1 MTKVQL
7 ERYLKTIL
15 DVHAAMYELEK
26 AFDSVELRKGSLGKA
41 ANIQKPSIESKTPK
55 LHFEMAT
62 EFVSGVGDL
71 LITMGCFGKILF
83 VAFVISF
90 FPAILAVI
98 LASSMD
104 KTYGESFLISLL
116 IEAGCIAL
124 YFIIKWIAY
133 QIKKSKAESSY
144 NEAKSKAST
153 VYQQALAQDASRVE
167 YENKIIAV
175 LNFEQDAMR
184 TNYSILK
191 DKLQKLY
198 DQNIIY
204 EGYRNMIAVAQF
216 YEYIASGMCD
226 RLEGANGAYQQY
238 QNFVNAGRICDKL
251 DRISS
256 QLDVIQ
262 RNQRM
267 LYNAVMDIQQSL
279 NNIENSLGRM
289 EMSLNDIQQ
298 KVHRLTSA
306 AVSAEQYMKENHQA
320 LQSIAKSV
328 QLDALNTQV
337 IALNARREA
346 IANGVDAYF
355 LEYPSGY

>member
-1 MTKVQL
+1 MTRTQL
-7 ERYLKTIL
+7 ERYLKMVL
-15 DVHAAMYELEK
+15 DVHVAMYELEK

-41 ANIQKPSIESKTPK
+41 ANIVETKVYKESHNLQFPV
-55 LHFEMAT
+55 L
-62 EFVSGVGDL
+62 SD
-71 LITMGCFGKILF
+71 IFGTILADGF
-83 VAFVISF
+83 FKGIIIIISAFCMLAAIISF
-90 FPAILAVI
+90 FINPRDHGETFLQVLLVEMGIVI
-98 LASSMD
+98 LCI
-104 KTYGESFLISLL
+104 LIK
-116 IEAGCIAL
+116 II
-124 YFIIKWIAY
+124 FHIIKKITASNDY
-133 QIKKSKAESSY
+133 SKKKNNSVI
-144 NEAKSKAST
+144 

-167 YENKIIAV
+167 HENKIIAA
-175 LNFEQDAMR
+175 LNFEQDTMR
-184 TNYSILK
+184 INYSILK

-198 DQNIIY
+198 NQNIIFD
-204 EGYRNMIAVAQF
+204 GYRNMIAVAQF

-238 QNFVNAGRICDKL
+238 QNFVNAGRICERL

-267 LYNAVMDIQQSL
+267 LYNAVMNIQQSL

-298 KVHRLTSA
+298 KVQRLTSA
-306 AVSAEQYMKENHQA
+306 AVSAEQYMKETHQA

-328 QLDALNTQV
+328 HLDALNTQV
-337 IALNARREA
+337 IALNNRREA

-355 LEYPSGY
+355 LEYPSSY

>member
-1 MTKVQL
+1 
-7 ERYLKTIL
+7 
-15 DVHAAMYELEK
+15 
-26 AFDSVELRKGSLGKA
+26 
-41 ANIQKPSIESKTPK
+41 
-55 LHFEMAT
+55 
-62 EFVSGVGDL
+62 
-71 LITMGCFGKILF
+71 
-83 VAFVISF
+83 
-90 FPAILAVI
+90 
-98 LASSMD
+98 
-104 KTYGESFLISLL
+104 
-116 IEAGCIAL
+116 
-124 YFIIKWIAY
+124 
-133 QIKKSKAESSY
+133 
-144 NEAKSKAST
+144 
-153 VYQQALAQDASRVE
+153 
-167 YENKIIAV
+167 
-175 LNFEQDAMR
+175 MR

-198 DQNIIY
+198 DQNIIF

-238 QNFVNAGRICDKL
+238 QNFVNAGRICERL

-267 LYNAVMDIQQSL
+267 LYNAVMGIQQSL

-298 KVHRLTSA
+298 KVHSLTSA
-306 AVSAEQYMKENHQA
+306 AVSAEQYLKETHQA

-328 QLDALNTQV
+328 HLDALNTQV
-337 IALNARREA
+337 IALNDRREA

-355 LEYPSGY
+355 LEYPSSY

>member
-1 MTKVQL
+1 MTKAQL

-41 ANIQKPSIESKTPK
+41 ANIVETKVYKEYHHLQFPVLSSIFSTM
-55 LHFEMAT
+55 LADNFFM
-62 EFVSGVGDL
+62 GII
-71 LITMGCFGKILF
+71 LIIGTFCMLAAI
-83 VAFVISF
+83 ISF
-90 FPAILAVI
+90 FINPRDHGETFLQVLLVEIGIVVLCILMRIV
-98 LASSMD
+98 
-104 KTYGESFLISLL
+104 FH
-116 IEAGCIAL
+116 
-124 YFIIKWIAY
+124 IIKKITANNDY
-133 QIKKSKAESSY
+133 IKRKDNSVI
-144 NEAKSKAST
+144 

-167 YENKIIAV
+167 HENKIIAT
-175 LNFEQDAMR
+175 LNFEQDTMR
-184 TNYSILK
+184 INYSILK
-191 DKLQKLY
+191 NKLQKLY

-238 QNFVNAGRICDKL
+238 QNFVNAGRICERL

-267 LYNAVMDIQQSL
+267 LYSAVMNIQQSL

-298 KVHRLTSA
+298 KVQRLTSA
-306 AVSAEQYMKENHQA
+306 AVSAEQYMKETHQA

-328 QLDALNTQV
+328 HLDALNTQV
-337 IALNARREA
+337 IALNNRREA

-355 LEYPSGY
+355 LEYPSSY